1 MDNFLHVVF
10 EIPYAHYL
18 QLPDQEYYIPFLL
31 YERLWYRPFPLFNL
45 IQSCFFQRTCLE
57 RSISSLTSYS
67 SQYLVSCQ
75 LFLLIQLTP
84 LGGPGTTWEPFPRP
98 DRPCVCI
105 PILCHLWGLDQL
117 LVTKGRKLSFRSQIC
132 NFLTVCTNSR
142 LLCLPLLRPCRHSG
156 DARPSLPAMALF
168 PFHDRLEMFICY
180 RLQWHL
186 ILCILL
192 F

>member
-1 MDNFLHVVF
+1 M
-10 EIPYAHYL
+10 
-18 QLPDQEYYIPFLL
+18 
-31 YERLWYRPFPLFNL
+31 
-45 IQSCFFQRTCLE
+45 
-57 RSISSLTSYS
+57 RSTSSLTSYS

-75 LFLLIQLTP
+75 LFLLIQLTT

-132 NFLTVCTNSR
+132 NFLAALRIHDSFASPSTKTMLLFMGCTAAF
-142 LLCLPLLRPCRHSG
+142 LFAEHPCYCIVS
-156 DARPSLPAMALF
+156 
-168 PFHDRLEMFICY
+168 FHDRLEMFICY
-180 RLQWHL
+180 RLQWHI
-186 ILCILL
+186 ILGILL